1 MERWDIDRYTRPAL
15 VPCEMSPGDGR
26 LTIGSGDDAVDLSFE
41 GVGGGEVADVVAQ
54 LMRPSSDIWVKLG
67 AGACPAWV
75 RALTVQLDALSLIE
89 ETDAG
94 IDSVAREAQQAIALC
109 DEVGRRLG
117 AVVGRRVQMYRGV
130 LDLVDR
136 MLASE
141 ADDHDATTH
150 AFPFSDED
158 ADADEA
164 RAPFA
169 GNFAL
174 QALHFQISYARR
186 HAPPLIAAWQQVLR
200 EVSRHAGGHLAT
212 VTTSTT
218 MTRDSTSDRLRDIA
232 SVDPVDLETYLLSF
246 AHFVEIAPLRV
257 GRRTTSA
264 QTKGLSEPCSGLAL
278 AARAERL
285 LLRALDQLGNNAY
298 AAAALASNAI
308 TPLVKGLYIEQYHV
322 TDRFVEILGPLL
334 SRRLKRNLR
343 ARLFQYFQEE
353 YGHEAFELATCV
365 ALGMREADVRASV
378 PLPLT
383 ALYIDAYTVL
393 AQRLPTAFF
402 ASIMVTEGLRDQ
414 HSPVHEHIASLVENA
429 LHAGDVV
436 AKHSAT
442 NDELN
447 HPSLSRLFLADVPHV
462 SAQQQRYSLEAAL
475 FMLEVNMRQLESV
488 AFFYGDQTRLQFHGI
503 RNGRRALEV

>member
-1 MERWDIDRYTRPAL
+1 MERWDIDRYMRPVL
-15 VPCEMSPGDGR
+15 VPCEMLPGDGR

-41 GVGGGEVADVVAQ
+41 GVGGDEVADVVAQ

-89 ETDAG
+89 ETDGG
-94 IDSVAREAQQAIALC
+94 IDSVAAEAQQAVALC

-141 ADDHDATTH
+141 ADEHDATTH
-150 AFPFSDED
+150 AFPFSNED
-158 ADADEA
+158 ADSDEA

-186 HAPPLIAAWQQVLR
+186 HAPPIIAAWQQVLR
-200 EVSRHAGGHLAT
+200 EVSRQAGGYLTTAAT
-212 VTTSTT
+212 ATTT
-218 MTRDSTSDRLRDIA
+218 MHDATSDRLRDIT
-232 SVDPVDLETYLLSF
+232 SLDPVDLETYLLSF

-257 GRRTTSA
+257 GRRMTFA
-264 QTKGLSEPCSGLAL
+264 QTKRLSEPCSGLAL

-353 YGHEAFELATCV
+353 HGHEAFELATCV

-436 AKHSAT
+436 AKHSET

-462 SAQQQRYSLEAAL
+462 TAQAQRYSLEAAL

-488 AFFYGDQTRLQFHGI
+488 AFFYGDQTQLQFHGI